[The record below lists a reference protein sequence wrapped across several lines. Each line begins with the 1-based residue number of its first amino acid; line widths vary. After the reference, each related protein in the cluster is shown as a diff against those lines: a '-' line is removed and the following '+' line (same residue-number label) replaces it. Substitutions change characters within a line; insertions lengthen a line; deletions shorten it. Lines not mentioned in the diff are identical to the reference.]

1 MGLNFGQMQQQVVDR
16 INPQYAG
23 DANFLR
29 RVKAFLNASNRSISV
44 MRFWP
49 WLVGPGSASLTAT
62 TTTVSLAATV
72 RNVFHVW
79 LDSDGTVLT
88 HSPFQREQINQGSLA
103 QLGRSRP
110 EQWCQ
115 LGSTLVVIP
124 YPAGADTLRFLYY
137 AHVVDMVADA
147 DEPLMPDNH
156 RQILVEDACA
166 KLMAGESFDAGMAKM
181 AWATRNELLRALM
194 HTSVLASPQP
204 SEYMMLRRN
213 VFGGGQL

>member
-1 MGLNFGQMQQQVVDR
+1 MGLNFGQMQQQIIDR

-29 RVKAFLNASNRSISV
+29 RVKAFINASNRSVCV
-44 MRFWP
+44 MRFFP
-49 WLVGPGSASLTAT
+49 WLVAPGSADVTAT
-62 TTTVSLAATV
+62 TTTIALDAVV
-72 RNVFHVW
+72 RNVFQVW
-79 LDSDGTVLT
+79 LDSDGSVLRY
-88 HSPFQREQINQGSLA
+88 SPFQREQINQGSLA

-115 LGSTLVVIP
+115 LGATLVVMP
-124 YPAGADTLRFLYY
+124 YPAGADTVRFLYY
-137 AHVVDMVADA
+137 ANAVDMVADA

-156 RQILVEDACA
+156 RQFLVEDTCA
-166 KLMAGESFDAGMAKM
+166 KLMASESFDEGLAKM

-204 SEYMMLRRN
+204 AEYMMLRPGI
-213 VFGGGQL
+213 FGGGQV